1 MEAVDRLAY
10 VERYERR
17 LREHGHAPE
26 TLGWRPGRERARFG
40 VTADLVAETGAR
52 SLLDVG
58 CGFADL
64 LDFLRGTG
72 WDGEYHG
79 IDLVPGLLA
88 EARRRHPG
96 LPLEEADIGDYD
108 PGRSFDVVVASGVF
122 NFELQAEDNREHITR
137 SVGRMFELSARAVCV
152 DFLSTNV
159 DHRHPGAWHTDP
171 EWALALGRSLSPRCG
186 FRDDY
191 LPFEFALVVYR

>member
-40 VTADLVAETGAR
+40 VAADLVAETGAR

-88 EARRRHPG
+88 EAGRRHPG
-96 LPLEEADIGDYD
+96 LPLEEADITSYD

-122 NFELQAEDNREHITR
+122 NFELQAEDNRRHITR

-171 EWALALGRSLSPRCG
+171 AWALALGRSLSPRCEL
-186 FRDDY
+186 RDDY